1 MKSAD
6 SFSENK
12 VPEEESLT
20 TNTTNP
26 TTGNKAFK
34 VNSVH
39 SLSDNKVPEDSL
51 TTNTINF
58 STGDNAFKVNA
69 VDSLTISLRLSHL

>member
-1 MKSAD
+1 MHYSA
-6 SFSENK
+6 NM
-12 VPEEESLT
+12 VPQKYSLT
-20 TNTTNP
+20 VNTINP

-51 TTNTINF
+51 TTNPINF
-58 STGDNAFKVNA
+58 STGNNAFKVNS
-69 VDSLTISLRLSHL
+69 VDILTISLPLGHL